1 MTDNQKPRYQ
11 GRCLRAMRIPF
22 GVVCALRARSS
33 ERKPRGGFLGAS
45 HVPPPGLRQN
55 PSPKLIR
62 TSGQPSNRFLPECRQ
77 QWRRPGTRRRRMVA
91 LSSGLIGPAA
101 KGTNRKPELYQGFQ
115 PIKSGRSQGT
125 RASIPEK
132 RRLLLQGGQ
141 VLESQLQAAAPSC
154 YALGSLCGSALH
166 HPPRGCCR
174 ADNDPLFLSLRP

>member
-11 GRCLRAMRIPF
+11 GRCLRATRIPF

-55 PSPKLIR
+55 PNPKLIR

-77 QWRRPGTRRRRMVA
+77 QRRRPGPRRRRMVA
-91 LSSGLIGPAA
+91 RSSDFIGPAA
-101 KGTNRKPELYQGFQ
+101 QGSNRKPELYQGFQ
-115 PIKSGRSQGT
+115 PIRPKPRYSCKHT
-125 RASIPEK
+125 RQE
-132 RRLLLQGGQ
+132 RLLLQGGE

-174 ADNDPLFLSLRP
+174 IDNDLLFLSLRP